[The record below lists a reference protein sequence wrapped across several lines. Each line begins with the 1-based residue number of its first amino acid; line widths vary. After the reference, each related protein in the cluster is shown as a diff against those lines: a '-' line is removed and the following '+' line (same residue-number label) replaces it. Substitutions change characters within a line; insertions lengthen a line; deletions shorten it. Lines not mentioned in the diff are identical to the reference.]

1 MMAFSSLGIFAGFTF
16 TGLGSTWLLEE
27 TKDKSLE
34 VLSREKQQGFIT
46 G

>member
-1 MMAFSSLGIFAGFTF
+1 MMGFSSLGIFAGVTF
-16 TGLGSTWLLEE
+16 TGLGSTWLVGE

-34 VLSREKQQGFIT
+34 QLSREKQGGFIR